1 MRDDFCAFI
10 LTHGRPDKVL
20 TYRTLRRAGYTGK
33 IFIVVDDEDKTRHQ
47 YMAEF
52 GEQVLVFSK
61 ADIASRFDEADNFCD
76 RRSIFYARNACFDLA
91 KLVGC
96 KYFIQLDDDYHEFQ
110 FRVDRNYDQAYFPI
124 RKLDAIL
131 SEMLAYYES
140 IPALSIAMSQGGD
153 FLGDNGGH
161 ASWVK
166 RKAMNSFICS
176 VDRPFS
182 FMGRINEDVNT
193 YTNLGRCGELFMT
206 IGAVQLGQK
215 QTQKNSGGMSELYLD
230 SGTDLSV
237 KSVTTSSPVK
247 SGGGGVEILGS
258 VADFSAMSC
267 YVRGLNSTGSSA
279 AWVLGMHSGE
289 SKMVSLKNYHSNA
302 EILLNGSDGA
312 VQLKTGNVNGAAAQ
326 ALTINKD
333 EVNSTVDLTL
343 TKQSGTG
350 NRFILQNLGNT
361 ELSFAAKV
369 WGSSDRQNVFEVGT
383 SAAYLFYA
391 QKTSAGQL
399 FDVNGAI
406 NCTTLNQSS
415 DRDLKDDILVISD
428 ATKAIRKMNGYTYTL
443 RENGMPY
450 AGVIAQEVMEAI
462 PEAVGSFT
470 HYGEELQGPTV
481 DGNELREETRYLN
494 VDYSAVTGLLVQVA
508 RETDDRVTA
517 LEEENTTL
525 RENLATADTRI
536 TTLENQVSELVA
548 LVRQLTGS
556 EH

>member
-33 IFIVVDDEDKTRHQ
+33 IFIVVDDEDKTRNQ

-215 QTQKNSGGMSELYLD
+215 QTQKNSGGMTELYLD
-230 SGTDLSV
+230 SGTYV
-237 KSVTTSSPVK
+237 KSFYSVMYAPSCVKISLMGASHKRIHHQVTWNNAAVK
-247 SGGGGVEILGS
+247 ILHEKYRKKTPCISMGVTNDSVFESRVSGS
-258 VADFSAMSC
+258 VPDALDNILQIMAEWIGESCGGNVDVRTELDVSAQVFDS
-267 YVRGLNSTGSSA
+267 SSA
-279 AWVLGMHSGE
+279 LAVQSLRQGGDIRQIDAVRVLQALKFIDQDSRPE
-289 SKMVSLKNYHSNA
+289 EVIDELKNQSVMLM
-302 EILLNGSDGA
+302 EINDA
-312 VQLKTGNVNGAAAQ
+312 
-326 ALTINKD
+326 
-333 EVNSTVDLTL
+333 
-343 TKQSGTG
+343 
-350 NRFILQNLGNT
+350 NR
-361 ELSFAAKV
+361 E
-369 WGSSDRQNVFEVGT
+369 
-383 SAAYLFYA
+383 
-391 QKTSAGQL
+391 
-399 FDVNGAI
+399 
-406 NCTTLNQSS
+406 
-415 DRDLKDDILVISD
+415 
-428 ATKAIRKMNGYTYTL
+428 
-443 RENGMPY
+443 
-450 AGVIAQEVMEAI
+450 
-462 PEAVGSFT
+462 
-470 HYGEELQGPTV
+470 
-481 DGNELREETRYLN
+481 
-494 VDYSAVTGLLVQVA
+494 
-508 RETDDRVTA
+508 
-517 LEEENTTL
+517 
-525 RENLATADTRI
+525 
-536 TTLENQVSELVA
+536 
-548 LVRQLTGS
+548 
-556 EH
+556 